1 MAAGPEVK
9 RRARKGNVR
18 DGVDNYIRTR
28 APAARVL
35 IGFPSRGGTSR
46 ADAV

>member
-1 MAAGPEVK
+1 MTAGPEVR
-9 RRARKGNVR
+9 RRARRGNVR

-28 APAARVL
+28 TLPARDL
-35 IGFPSRGGTSR
+35 IGFPSRDGKPR